1 MRLSAIALTAIMFWL
16 AAALTVAVAGSD
28 DPCRDRPSATTV
40 RGNDLCLAFKTF
52 GAAGQPGQTLVVLLH
67 GDLSGG
73 GTVDG
78 MAARAAAVAQA
89 APSVLAVALAR
100 PGYAF
105 ADGSASTGSANGR
118 RDHYTAVNI
127 DAVADAIRR
136 LKAAHRP
143 ARTVV
148 AGHSGGA
155 ATAGVIAGR
164 HPDIADAYVLLSCPC
179 DVAAWR
185 SGRGSRGWKNSL
197 SPSDFV
203 ADVPPAVRV
212 IAVTGTD
219 DDNAPGNLA
228 RTYVDSLRRRG
239 VDATYRDAPGAGHG
253 LGDSYWNS
261 GALDAVLRAVK
272 G

>member
-1 MRLSAIALTAIMFWL
+1 MRLLAVAIAAIPLGL
-16 AAALTVAVAGSD
+16 AAALPAAAPASD
-28 DPCRDRPSATTV
+28 GPCRDRPSATAV
-40 RGNDLCLAFKTF
+40 RGNDLCLAFKMF
-52 GAAGQPGQTLVVLLH
+52 GAAGEPGRTLVVLLH

-73 GTVDG
+73 GTADG
-78 MAARAAAVAQA
+78 MAARAASVAA
-89 APSVLAVALAR
+89 AEPSVLAVALAR

-105 ADGSASTGSANGR
+105 GDGTASTGSANGR
-118 RDHYTAVNI
+118 RDHYTAANI

-164 HPDIADAYVLLSCPC
+164 HPDTADAYVLLSCPC

-185 SGRGSRGWKNSL
+185 AGRGSRGWKSSL

-203 ADVPPAVRV
+203 AGVPPAARV
-212 IAVTGTD
+212 IAVTGAN
-219 DDNAPGNLA
+219 DDNAPGDLA
-228 RTYVDSLRRRG
+228 RAYVDSLRQRG
-239 VDATYRDAPGAGHG
+239 IDATYRDAPGAGHS
-253 LGDSYWNS
+253 LGDTYWNS